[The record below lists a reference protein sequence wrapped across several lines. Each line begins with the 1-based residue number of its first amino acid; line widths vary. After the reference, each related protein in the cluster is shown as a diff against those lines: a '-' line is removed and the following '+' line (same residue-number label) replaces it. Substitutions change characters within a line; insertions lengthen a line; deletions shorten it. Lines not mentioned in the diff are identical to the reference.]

1 MTPDQMMPG
10 TEDTIGSLRQTLSAI
25 PLPVEKNHRDR
36 LVAFMETDLLSLND
50 LGQEILRAPVVA
62 LHVCRAAADMAR
74 NKDLDILTLEQAC
87 ALLGTQRIGNLLKT
101 LPTADEAELPVAY
114 RQIISISE
122 HALIQARGLFSN
134 RMSRLWHEMSLGCL
148 LFLAP
153 CWALIYHRP
162 QLFEQWDSR
171 HLTEG
176 AVEGDIF
183 SSDALL
189 TLAQLLA
196 QDWWLPPWILQ
207 GYRSLSSSRRIMV
220 KALHIARDAAH
231 PQEQQAALDEDLRL
245 SRWLTQPANSLL
257 LANGIA
263 LGAHHDWHARHT
275 HRWQQLTALYL
286 GCTVSDVQQASHMN
300 AVDSVA
306 YLSDTGRRD
315 LWLPAE
321 SLIWPRGTRRRI
333 ETGPANN
340 PPRTEPEPAA
350 APEPAPPNPAM
361 WRQHCQTLV
370 SEPSPFASLPALLS
384 EALLAL
390 TQGLAVTQ
398 SWVAL
403 YNARERQLVIGA
415 SAGAGTGITGTRLGA
430 CRNTAWGDW
439 LLSERCHPVHQGLLS
454 EDSVVPPKVRASISV
469 PGSFLLPI
477 APNGQLSGLVYASFS
492 TTGALPEKQ
501 RVPALI
507 KTSDC
512 LIKALTLYR
521 PNS

>member
-1 MTPDQMMPG
+1 MTPDQMLPG

-50 LGQEILRAPVVA
+50 LAQEILRVPVAA
-62 LHVCRAAADMAR
+62 LHVCKAAADMAR

-87 ALLGTQRIGNLLKT
+87 GLLGTQRIGNLLKT
-101 LPTADEAELPVAY
+101 LPTVEQTELPVAY

-171 HLTEG
+171 HLAKDT
-176 AVEGDIF
+176 VEGGDF
-183 SSDALL
+183 GSDALL

-207 GYRSLSSSRRIMV
+207 GYRSLNSSRRVMV

-231 PQEQQAALDEDLRL
+231 PQEQQAALDDDLRL

-263 LGAHHDWHARHT
+263 LGAHHDWQARHT

-286 GCTVSDVQQASHMN
+286 GCAVSDVQQASHVN

-306 YLSDTGRRD
+306 YLSDGRRED

-321 SLIWPRGTRRRI
+321 SLIWPQGTRRQI
-333 ETGPANN
+333 ETAPVIR
-340 PPRTEPEPAA
+340 PPRTEPQPEAPPA
-350 APEPAPPNPAM
+350 PAPPNPAM
-361 WRQHCQTLV
+361 WREHCQALL
-370 SEPSPFASLPALLS
+370 SQPSPFVSLPALLS
-384 EALLAL
+384 KALLAL
-390 TQGLAVTQ
+390 TQGLAVRQ

-415 SAGAGTGITGTRLGA
+415 SAGFGAGITGARLGPF
-430 CRNTAWGDW
+430 RDTAWGSW
-439 LLSERCHPVHQGLLS
+439 LLGARCHPVHQGLLS
-454 EDSVVPPKVRASISV
+454 EESDVPQQVRALLSTH
-469 PGSFLLPI
+469 GSFLLPI
-477 APNGQLSGLVYASFS
+477 APNGQLIGLLYASFS
-492 TTGALPEKQ
+492 ADGALPKKQ
-501 RVPALI
+501 RTPALI
-507 KTSDC
+507 KTNDC

-521 PNS
+521 TTA